1 MPRYDFRCE
10 DGHTAEHITD
20 RDTRSI
26 ECSACGRPAARQ
38 LSLGVGVGVGARPAM
53 RDRPVDLDTFI
64 EAQNTV
70 VDSYARAGEEAP
82 DFWSIAKRESQAIRK
97 ARPDLVTGS

>member
-1 MPRYDFRCE
+1 
-10 DGHTAEHITD
+10 
-20 RDTRSI
+20 
-26 ECSACGRPAARQ
+26 
-38 LSLGVGVGVGARPAM
+38 M